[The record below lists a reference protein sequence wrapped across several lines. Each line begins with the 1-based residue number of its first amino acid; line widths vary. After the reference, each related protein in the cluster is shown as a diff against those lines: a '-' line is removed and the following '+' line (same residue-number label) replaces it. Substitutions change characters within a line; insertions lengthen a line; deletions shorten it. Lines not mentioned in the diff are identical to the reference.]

1 MSSWLGEKIKYEK
14 DIIRNDILDDMF
26 FKLLNYL
33 RSTELIQ
40 NCDDKSLR
48 VSFLEYIYKYY
59 YKNENLSIIFNDN
72 YDWIDQ
78 LYSQD
83 LSELFKELVEMD
95 NYYLSDIFRYK
106 TYDKLLDFISDNF
119 NYEEGILDNEEYDEN
134 NFYQNIDE
142 ERI

>member
-1 MSSWLGEKIKYEK
+1 MSSWLNEKIKYEK
-14 DIIRNDILDDMF
+14 DITRSDILDDMF

-33 RSTELIQ
+33 RSTELILC
-40 NCDDKSLR
+40 CDDESLR
-48 VSFLEYIYKYY
+48 ERFLEYIYKYY

-119 NYEEGILDNEEYDEN
+119 NYEEEILDNEEYDEN